1 MAAKYQLITE
11 LYRRTGIAVAK
22 NPQAWQGFLSSAC
35 RNYKCRFDEQ
45 LLIYAQRPDA
55 VAVAKLE
62 TWNRQFKRWVN
73 KDSKGIAVFDP
84 KGRRNTLKY
93 YFDVSDTHEGYYGS
107 RPVPIWQMDERYEQ
121 AVMER
126 LSDRFGDVESTD
138 LASDLME
145 TAKNAVEDNLQ
156 DYFSQ
161 LKDCTKDSFLEE
173 LDDFNIEVIYR
184 RLATNSVAFMLISRC
199 GLDTNEFF
207 DREDFADI
215 VNFNTPATINA
226 IGIATSDI
234 AEMALREISQSIRNV
249 QIAEKDQNRTFAQK
263 TQAQYDKGRQQPERS
278 EYNERNHLQQTGGL
292 SYSRPNITD
301 RARASAWQVRF
312 DAQGL
317 SGEAQ
322 ASDLS
327 QSADIGQAER
337 ASARGRA
344 DSTPEV
350 GASDEA
356 ALSRAGRDRGTE
368 RESSD
373 AVGRTD
379 EQHPQ
384 PSGGSDTDRTDLQVS
399 VAKEDEVRVNLPTVD
414 EQIEMIAKAENEKAS
429 AFAISKEDIDSVLQ
443 KGSGVAD
450 GKYRIYRQ
458 FQKGEDRQKNIEFLK
473 NEYGTG
479 GGTHIFPDGFSGHS
493 WHDSKGLAIDRNG
506 TYTNHDLVLKWSQVE
521 KRLREMIK
529 DNRYLNPK
537 EKEHYADYLGSV
549 SAPQYEIDTQ
559 RKIARQRFIDA
570 HRDLPPADKRD
581 TLALRLSDFI
591 RDLDRYEKDLLSV
604 VERSDLADVTAE
616 QMEQHLSDPSTV
628 QQLIDFL
635 AQVQWKTTSV
645 FSRSNGWKFTEEL
658 RELHPLRYLYNE
670 GDVVYI
676 GADKYEIA
684 TLTEEKVYLQNAE
697 FPILGQEYS
706 RADFEEKL
714 TENPAN
720 DHLKVVVTEK
730 QRTETPSEK
739 KQDGIQFSIGFSE
752 HPAFYD
758 RQLNDRYTDLS
769 FALGNKLLGILDEK
783 QHREREGDKNIGW
796 YHKTDFV
803 IKAVIGGEEFNYE
816 GRFDI
821 GDGEGDLIAHIKNFY
836 DYALSP
842 KGEQLYGDDRESLLR
857 GRDEF
862 IPFLEQH
869 TELTQE
875 EEKLLDEIMA
885 TESDWY
891 RTAEE
896 AEEKPQA
903 NADKVNGSE
912 APVIEMEQSTDDL
925 IGREIIID
933 NRKYLI
939 ESIGKISGDVSLRD
953 ITFQNN
959 VGFPINRVEK
969 IGYIQK
975 LLEQEKTELPPEEK
989 TETLATDRH
998 NFRITDD
1005 AIGIGGAKE
1014 KFRNNMA
1021 AINLL
1026 HELEIENRLAT
1037 PEEQE
1042 VLSRYVGWG
1051 GLSMAFDEHN
1061 AAWAE
1066 EFKELYASLSPE
1078 EYRAAMES
1086 TLTAFYTPPVVIKAM
1101 YDVLDRLGFS
1111 QGNILEPSCGTG
1123 NFFGL
1128 LPESMQNS
1136 KLHGV
1141 EIDSLTGRI
1150 AKQLY
1155 QKANIAIEGFEKTNL
1170 PDDHFDVVLG
1180 NVPFG
1185 EIRVNDSRYNAQKFL
1200 IHDYFFAK
1208 ALDKV
1213 RAGGVVMFITSKGTM
1228 DKASPEV
1235 RKYIAQR
1242 AELLGA
1248 IRLPDNTFK
1257 ANAGTEVTSDILI
1270 LQKRD
1275 RVMDIEPDWVHLDT
1289 DENGV
1294 TMNRYFVEHPEMVL
1308 GEIKMENTRFGTF
1321 EPVCKARKDIPLSEL
1336 LSNAV
1341 QRINGETPELDN
1353 RVDEISDEQE
1363 LSVPADPNVRNFS
1376 FTLVDG
1382 RVYFRENDRMQP
1394 ASVSMTA
1401 ENRIKGLIQIRD
1413 CVRKL
1418 IEYQTD
1424 DYPEEMIRTEQEN
1437 LNRLYDVYTAK
1448 YGLINSRGNYLAFAS
1463 DESYF
1468 LLCSLEVLDDE
1479 GNFKRKADMFTKRTI
1494 KPHREVTSVE
1504 TASEALALSI
1514 GEKARVDLPYMEQLT
1529 GKTQAELV
1537 QNLQGIIFKVP
1548 NCEPVS
1554 YVAADEY
1561 LSGNVRNK
1569 LTVAELAAKND
1580 PELAVNV
1587 EALEKVIPKDLSAAE
1602 ISVRLGATWIPQE
1615 DIQRFVM
1622 ELLTP
1627 SSYAAGRLKVRYT
1640 PINGDWFIENKSSD
1654 MGNVKADSTYGTKR
1668 ASAYRII
1675 EDTLNLRDTRI
1686 FDYVYDEHGN
1696 KKAVFNAKE
1705 TTAAQAKQ
1713 EVIKQAFQD
1722 WIWKDP
1728 ERRNRLVR
1736 YYNDTFNSVRPREYD
1751 GSHITFGGISPEI
1764 TLRAHQVNAIAHIL
1778 YGGNTL
1784 LAHKVGAGK
1793 TFEMVAAAQESKRLG
1808 LCQKSMFVVPNHLV
1822 GQWASE
1828 YLRLYPSANILVT
1841 TKQDFETGNRKKFC
1855 GRIATGDYDAVI
1867 IGHSQFE
1874 KIPMSI
1880 ERQREQL
1887 EKQLDDIERGI
1898 DDVQASKGEQFTVKQ
1913 LMKTRKAIK
1922 TKLEKLNDT
1931 KRKDTVIDFEQLGV
1945 DRLFIDESHF
1955 YKNLYLYTKMR
1966 NVGGIAQTEAQ
1977 KSSDLFM
1984 KCRYL
1989 DEITGNRGTV
1999 FATGTPVSNSMVEL
2013 YSVQRYLQ
2021 YDTLAQNGLQ
2031 HFDSW
2036 ASTFGETVTALELAP
2051 EGTNYRA
2058 KTRFAKFY
2066 NLPELM
2072 QMFRE
2077 VADIQ
2082 TADMLKLPVP
2092 KVNYHNI
2099 KTKPSEIQTEMVASL
2114 AKRAEKVRARLVEP
2128 NIDNMLKITND
2139 GRKLALDQRMI
2150 DPMLPDDPDSKVNAC
2165 VDNVYRI
2172 WEEHAD
2178 TKATQLVFCD
2188 LSTPKN
2194 DGTFNVYDDMR
2205 EKLIALGIPA
2215 EQIRF
2220 IHEATTDAQKKE
2232 LFGKVRSG
2240 EVRVLFGSTPKMGAG
2255 TNVQDRLIAIHNL
2268 DCPWRPSDL
2277 EQRQGRIERQGNM
2290 FPEVE
2295 VYRYVTEQTFDAYLY
2310 QLVERKQKFISQIM
2324 TSKSPIRS
2332 AEDVDEVALSFA
2344 EVKMLATGDARFKEK
2359 MDLDIQ
2365 VSKLR
2370 VLKQSYLS
2378 EHYDLED
2385 RVLKYYPQTIKE
2397 YEERIAGYENDVAL
2411 AEQHKPQGEDK
2422 FCPMTL
2428 KGVTY
2433 TEKADAGEMLL
2444 AICKDY
2450 PMSAPTEIG
2459 SYRGIRMEIYYDTV
2473 NAHYCMNLCGRAKHK
2488 VDLGSDALGNLTRI
2502 ENELSK
2508 LPARLEAA
2516 KTKKAETIVQLETAK
2531 EEIKKPFAFE
2541 DELKE
2546 KTERLNALNIEL
2558 NLNEKDTSVM
2568 DTEPEQTEE
2577 QPERKCASR
2586 ER

>member
-226 IGIATSDI
+226 IGVATSDI

-368 RESSD
+368 RESTD

-414 EQIEMIAKAENEKAS
+414 EQIEMIAKAEDEKAS

-458 FQKGEDRQKNIEFLK
+458 FQKGVDRQKNIEFLK

-493 WHDSKGLAIDRNG
+493 WYDSKGLAIDRNG

-521 KRLREMIK
+521 KRLRELIK

-537 EKEHYADYLGSV
+537 EKDHYADYLESV

-658 RELHPLRYLYNE
+658 RELHPLCYLYNE

-730 QRTETPSEK
+730 QRTEAPSEK

-869 TELTQE
+869 TELKPE
-875 EEKLLDEIMA
+875 DEKLLDEIMA

-1228 DKASPEV
+1228 DKASTEV

-1341 QRINGETPELDN
+1341 QRINGEIPELDN

-1537 QNLQGIIFKVP
+1537 QDLQGVIFKVP
-1548 NCEPVS
+1548 NCEHVS

-1569 LTVAELAAKND
+1569 LTVADLAAKND

-1764 TLRAHQVNAIAHIL
+1764 TLRPHQVNAIAHIL

-1793 TFEMVAAAQESKRLG
+1793 TFEMVAAAQENKRLG

-1841 TKQDFETGNRKKFC
+1841 TKRDFETGNRKKFC

-1880 ERQREQL
+1880 GRQREQL
-1887 EKQLDDIERGI
+1887 EKQLDDIEHGI

-2092 KVNYHNI
+2092 TVNYHNI

-2150 DPMLPDDPDSKVNAC
+2150 DPMLPDDPESKVNAC

-2205 EKLIALGIPA
+2205 EKLIARGIPA

-2310 QLVERKQKFISQIM
+2310 QLVESKQKFISQIM
-2324 TSKSPIRS
+2324 TSKSPVRS

-2397 YEERIAGYENDVAL
+2397 YEERIAGYENDAAL
-2411 AEQHKPQGEDK
+2411 VEQHKPQGEDK

-2428 KGVTY
+2428 KGMTY

-2450 PMSAPTEIG
+2450 PMSAATEIG
-2459 SYRGIRMEIYYDTV
+2459 SYRGFRIEIYYDTV
-2473 NAHYCMNLCGRAKHK
+2473 NAHYCMNLCGKAKHK
-2488 VDLGSDALGNLTRI
+2488 VDLGADALGNLTRI

-2516 KTKKAETIVQLETAK
+2516 KTKKAETIAQLETAK

-2568 DTEPEQTEE
+2568 DTEPEQAEE

>member
-1 MAAKYQLITE
+1 MAAKYQLIIE
-11 LYRRTGIAVAK
+11 LYRRTGVAVAK

-138 LASDLME
+138 LASALME

-226 IGIATSDI
+226 IGVATSDI

-344 DSTPEV
+344 DSAPEV

-356 ALSRAGRDRGTE
+356 DLSRAGRDRGTE
-368 RESSD
+368 RESTD

-414 EQIEMIAKAENEKAS
+414 EQIEMIAKAEDEKAS
-429 AFAISKEDIDSVLQ
+429 AFAISKKDIDSVLQ

-521 KRLREMIK
+521 KRLRELIK

-537 EKEHYADYLGSV
+537 EKDHYADYLESV
-549 SAPQYEIDTQ
+549 SAPQYEVDTQ

-591 RDLDRYEKDLLSV
+591 CDLDRYEKDLLSV
-604 VERSDLADVTAE
+604 VGRNDLADITAE
-616 QMEQHLSDPSTV
+616 QMEQQLSDPSTV

-739 KQDGIQFSIGFSE
+739 KQDGIQLSIGFSE

-769 FALGNKLLGILDEK
+769 FALGNKLLGILGEK
-783 QHREREGDKNIGW
+783 QYREREGDKNIGW

-875 EEKLLDEIMA
+875 DEKLLDEIMA

-903 NADKVNGSE
+903 YADIMNGSE
-912 APVIEMEQSTDDL
+912 APAIEMEQSADDL

-939 ESIGKISGDVSLRD
+939 ENIGKISGDVSLRN

-975 LLEQEKTELPPEEK
+975 LLEQEKTELPPKEK
-989 TETLATDRH
+989 TEAPAADRH
-998 NFRITDD
+998 NFRIIDD
-1005 AIGIGGAKE
+1005 AIGVGGAKE

-1042 VLSRYVGWG
+1042 VLSRYIGWG

-1086 TLTAFYTPPVVIKAM
+1086 TLTAFYTPPVVIRAM
-1101 YDVLDRLGFS
+1101 YDALDRLGFS

-1128 LPESMQNS
+1128 LPDSMQNS

-1294 TMNRYFVEHPEMVL
+1294 TMNRYFVEHPDMVL
-1308 GEIKMENTRFGTF
+1308 GEIKMESTRFGTF

-1341 QRINGETPELDN
+1341 QRINGEIPELDN
-1353 RVDEISDEQE
+1353 GVDEISDEQE

-1418 IEYQTD
+1418 IEYQTE

-1494 KPHREVTSVE
+1494 KPHCEITSVE

-1514 GEKARVDLPYMEQLT
+1514 GEKAHVDLPYMEQLT

-1537 QNLQGIIFKVP
+1537 QDLQGVIFKVP

-1587 EALEKVIPKDLSAAE
+1587 EALKKVIPKDLSAAE

-1654 MGNVKADSTYGTKR
+1654 MGNIKADSTYGTKR

-1713 EVIKQAFQD
+1713 EAIKQAFQD
-1722 WIWKDP
+1722 WLWKDP

-1736 YYNDTFNSVRPREYD
+1736 YYNDTFNSVRSREYD

-1764 TLRAHQVNAIAHIL
+1764 TLRPHQVNAIAHIL

-2099 KTKPSEIQTEMVASL
+2099 KTKPSEIQTEIVASL

-2150 DPMLPDDPDSKVNAC
+2150 DPMLPDDPESKVNTC

-2205 EKLIALGIPA
+2205 EKLIARGIPA
-2215 EQIRF
+2215 EQVRF

-2310 QLVERKQKFISQIM
+2310 QLVESKQKFISQIM

-2397 YEERIAGYENDVAL
+2397 YEERIAGYENDAIL

-2459 SYRGIRMEIYYDTV
+2459 SYRGFRMEIYYDIV
-2473 NAHYCMNLCGRAKHK
+2473 NAHYCMNLCGKAKHK
-2488 VDLGSDALGNLTRI
+2488 VDLGADALGNLTRI

-2516 KTKKAETIVQLETAK
+2516 KTKKVETIAQLETAK

-2546 KTERLNALNIEL
+2546 KAERLNALNIEL

-2586 ER
+2586 GR

>member
-226 IGIATSDI
+226 IGVATSDI

-249 QIAEKDQNRTFAQK
+249 QIAEKDQNRTFAQR

-368 RESSD
+368 RESTD

-414 EQIEMIAKAENEKAS
+414 EQIEMIAKAEDEKAS

-458 FQKGEDRQKNIEFLK
+458 FQKGVDRQKNIEFLK

-493 WHDSKGLAIDRNG
+493 WYDSKGLAIDRNG

-521 KRLREMIK
+521 KRLRELIK

-537 EKEHYADYLGSV
+537 EKDHYADYLESV

-730 QRTETPSEK
+730 QRTEAPSEK

-869 TELTQE
+869 TELKPE
-875 EEKLLDEIMA
+875 DEKLLDEIMA

-1341 QRINGETPELDN
+1341 QRINGEIPELDN

-1437 LNRLYDVYTAK
+1437 LNRLYDAYTAK

-1494 KPHREVTSVE
+1494 KPHREITSVE

-1529 GKTQAELV
+1529 GKTQVELV
-1537 QNLQGIIFKVP
+1537 QDLQGVIFKVP
-1548 NCEPVS
+1548 NSEPVS

-1587 EALEKVIPKDLSAAE
+1587 EALKKVIPKDLSAAE

-1764 TLRAHQVNAIAHIL
+1764 TLRPHQVNAIAHIL

-1793 TFEMVAAAQESKRLG
+1793 TFEMVAAAQENKRLG

-1841 TKQDFETGNRKKFC
+1841 TKRDFETGNRKKFC

-1880 ERQREQL
+1880 GRQREQL
-1887 EKQLDDIERGI
+1887 EKQLDDIEHGI

-2092 KVNYHNI
+2092 TVNYHNI

-2205 EKLIALGIPA
+2205 EKLIARGIPA

-2310 QLVERKQKFISQIM
+2310 QLVESKQKFISQIM
-2324 TSKSPIRS
+2324 TSKSPVRS

-2397 YEERIAGYENDVAL
+2397 YEERIAGYENDAAL
-2411 AEQHKPQGEDK
+2411 VEQHKPQGEDK

-2428 KGVTY
+2428 KGMTY

-2450 PMSAPTEIG
+2450 PMSAATEIG
-2459 SYRGIRMEIYYDTV
+2459 SYRGFRIEIYYDTV
-2473 NAHYCMNLCGRAKHK
+2473 NAHYCMNLCGKAKHK
-2488 VDLGSDALGNLTRI
+2488 VDLGADALGNLTRI

-2516 KTKKAETIVQLETAK
+2516 KTKKAETIAQLETAK

-2568 DTEPEQTEE
+2568 DTEPEQAEE

>member
-11 LYRRTGIAVAK
+11 LYRRTGVAVAK

-35 RNYKCRFDEQ
+35 RNYKCRYDEQ

-138 LASDLME
+138 LASALME

-184 RLATNSVAFMLISRC
+184 RLAANSVAFMLISRC

-215 VNFNTPATINA
+215 VNFNTPAMINA
-226 IGIATSDI
+226 IGVATSDI

-249 QIAEKDQNRTFAQK
+249 QMAEKDQNRTFAQR

-521 KRLREMIK
+521 KRLRELIK

-537 EKEHYADYLGSV
+537 EKEHYADYLESV

-1341 QRINGETPELDN
+1341 QRINGEIPELDN

-2150 DPMLPDDPDSKVNAC
+2150 DPMLPDDPESKVNAC

-2310 QLVERKQKFISQIM
+2310 QLVESKQKFISQIM

>member
-11 LYRRTGIAVAK
+11 LYRRTGVAVAK

-138 LASDLME
+138 LASALME

-173 LDDFNIEVIYR
+173 LDDFNIEVIYK

-226 IGIATSDI
+226 IGVATSDI

-249 QIAEKDQNRTFAQK
+249 QIAEKDQNRTFAQR

-368 RESSD
+368 RESTD

-414 EQIEMIAKAENEKAS
+414 EQIEMIAKAEDEKAS
-429 AFAISKEDIDSVLQ
+429 AFAISKKDIDSVLQ

-450 GKYRIYRQ
+450 GKYRVYRQ

-521 KRLREMIK
+521 KRLRELIK

-537 EKEHYADYLGSV
+537 EKDHYADYLESV
-549 SAPQYEIDTQ
+549 SAPQYEVDTQ

-591 RDLDRYEKDLLSV
+591 CDLDRYEKGLLSV
-604 VERSDLADVTAE
+604 VGRNDLADITAE
-616 QMEQHLSDPSTV
+616 QMEQQLSDPSTV

-739 KQDGIQFSIGFSE
+739 KQDGIQLSIGFSE

-875 EEKLLDEIMA
+875 DEKLLDEIMA

-903 NADKVNGSE
+903 YADIMNGSE
-912 APVIEMEQSTDDL
+912 APAIEMEQSADDL

-939 ESIGKISGDVSLRD
+939 ENIGKISGDVSLRD

-975 LLEQEKTELPPEEK
+975 LLEQEKTELPPQEK
-989 TETLATDRH
+989 TEAPAADRH
-998 NFRITDD
+998 NFRIIDD
-1005 AIGIGGAKE
+1005 AIGVGGAKE

-1101 YDVLDRLGFS
+1101 YDALDRLGFS

-1128 LPESMQNS
+1128 LPDSMQNS

-1294 TMNRYFVEHPEMVL
+1294 TMNRYFVEHPDMVL
-1308 GEIKMENTRFGTF
+1308 GEIKMESTRFGTF

-1341 QRINGETPELDN
+1341 QRINGEIPELDN
-1353 RVDEISDEQE
+1353 GVDEISDEQE

-1418 IEYQTD
+1418 IEYQTE

-1494 KPHREVTSVE
+1494 KPHCEITSVE

-1537 QNLQGIIFKVP
+1537 QDLQGVIFKVP

-1587 EALEKVIPKDLSAAE
+1587 EALKKVIPKDLSAAE

-1713 EVIKQAFQD
+1713 EAIKQAFQD
-1722 WIWKDP
+1722 WLWKDP

-1764 TLRAHQVNAIAHIL
+1764 TLRPHQVNAIAHIL

-2150 DPMLPDDPDSKVNAC
+2150 DPMLPDDPESKVNTC

-2205 EKLIALGIPA
+2205 EKLIARGIPA

-2310 QLVERKQKFISQIM
+2310 QLVESKQKFISQIM
-2324 TSKSPIRS
+2324 TSKSPVRS

-2397 YEERIAGYENDVAL
+2397 YEERIAGYENDAIL

-2459 SYRGIRMEIYYDTV
+2459 SYRGFRMEIYYDIV
-2473 NAHYCMNLCGRAKHK
+2473 NAHYCMNLCGKAKHK
-2488 VDLGSDALGNLTRI
+2488 VDLGADALGNLTRI

-2516 KTKKAETIVQLETAK
+2516 KTKKAETIAQLETAK

>member
-11 LYRRTGIAVAK
+11 LYRRTGVAVAK

-138 LASDLME
+138 LASALME

-184 RLATNSVAFMLISRC
+184 RLAANSVAFMLISRC

-226 IGIATSDI
+226 IGVATSDI

-249 QIAEKDQNRTFAQK
+249 QMAEKDQNRTFAQR

-327 QSADIGQAER
+327 QPADIGQAER

-368 RESSD
+368 RESTD

-414 EQIEMIAKAENEKAS
+414 EQIEMIAKAEDEKAS

-521 KRLREMIK
+521 KRLRELIK

-537 EKEHYADYLGSV
+537 EKDHYADYLESV
-549 SAPQYEIDTQ
+549 SAPQYEVDTQ

-591 RDLDRYEKDLLSV
+591 CDLDRYEKDLLSV
-604 VERSDLADVTAE
+604 VGRSDLADITAE
-616 QMEQHLSDPSTV
+616 QMEQQLSDPSTV

-875 EEKLLDEIMA
+875 DEKLLDEIMA

-903 NADKVNGSE
+903 YADIMNGSE
-912 APVIEMEQSTDDL
+912 APAIEMEQSADDL

-939 ESIGKISGDVSLRD
+939 ENIGKISGDVSLRD

-975 LLEQEKTELPPEEK
+975 LLEQEKTELPPQEK
-989 TETLATDRH
+989 TEAPAADRH
-998 NFRITDD
+998 NFRINDD
-1005 AIGIGGAKE
+1005 AIGVGGAKE

-1101 YDVLDRLGFS
+1101 YDALDRLGFS

-1341 QRINGETPELDN
+1341 QRINGEIPELDN

-1418 IEYQTD
+1418 IEYQTE

-1494 KPHREVTSVE
+1494 KPHREITSVE

-1537 QNLQGIIFKVP
+1537 QDLQGVIFKVP

-1764 TLRAHQVNAIAHIL
+1764 TLRPHQVNAIAHIL

-2092 KVNYHNI
+2092 TVNYHNI

-2205 EKLIALGIPA
+2205 EKLIARGIPA

-2310 QLVERKQKFISQIM
+2310 QLVESKQKFISQIM
-2324 TSKSPIRS
+2324 TSKSPVRS

-2397 YEERIAGYENDVAL
+2397 YEERIAGYENDAAL
-2411 AEQHKPQGEDK
+2411 TEQHKPQGEDK

-2459 SYRGIRMEIYYDTV
+2459 SYRGFRMEIYYDTV
-2473 NAHYCMNLCGRAKHK
+2473 NAHYCMNLCGKAKHK
-2488 VDLGSDALGNLTRI
+2488 VDLGADALGNLTRI

-2516 KTKKAETIVQLETAK
+2516 KTKKAETIAQLETAK

-2568 DTEPEQTEE
+2568 DTEPEQAEE

>member
-11 LYRRTGIAVAK
+11 LYRRTGVAVAK

-138 LASDLME
+138 LASALME

-184 RLATNSVAFMLISRC
+184 RLAANSVAFMLISRC

-226 IGIATSDI
+226 IGVATSDI

-249 QIAEKDQNRTFAQK
+249 QMAEKDQNRTFAQR
-263 TQAQYDKGRQQPERS
+263 TQAQYDKDRQQPERS

-301 RARASAWQVRF
+301 RARVSAWQVRF

-350 GASDEA
+350 GASDKA

-368 RESSD
+368 RESTD

-414 EQIEMIAKAENEKAS
+414 EQIEMIAKAEDEKAS

-458 FQKGEDRQKNIEFLK
+458 FQKGVDRQKNIEFLK

-521 KRLREMIK
+521 KRLRELIK

-537 EKEHYADYLGSV
+537 EKDHYADYLESM

-591 RDLDRYEKDLLSV
+591 RDLDRYEKDLISV

-842 KGEQLYGDDRESLLR
+842 KGERLYGDDRESLLR

-875 EEKLLDEIMA
+875 DEKLLDEIMA

-912 APVIEMEQSTDDL
+912 APVIEMEQSADDL

-969 IGYIQK
+969 IGYIHK
-975 LLEQEKTELPPEEK
+975 LLEQEKNELPPEEK

-1101 YDVLDRLGFS
+1101 YDALDRLGFS

-1289 DENGV
+1289 DDNGV
-1294 TMNRYFVEHPEMVL
+1294 TMNRYFIEHPEMVL
-1308 GEIKMENTRFGTF
+1308 GEIKMESTRFGTF

-1341 QRINGETPELDN
+1341 QRINGEIPELDN
-1353 RVDEISDEQE
+1353 GVDEISDEQE

-1382 RVYFRENDRMQP
+1382 SVYFRENDRMQL

-1418 IEYQTD
+1418 IEYQTE

-1537 QNLQGIIFKVP
+1537 QDLQGVIFKVP

-1587 EALEKVIPKDLSAAE
+1587 DALKKVIPKDLSAAE

-1640 PINGDWFIENKSSD
+1640 PINGDWLIENKSSD

-1686 FDYVYDEHGN
+1686 FDYVYDEHSN

-1764 TLRAHQVNAIAHIL
+1764 TLRPHQVNAIAHIL

-2092 KVNYHNI
+2092 TVNYHNI

-2150 DPMLPDDPDSKVNAC
+2150 DPMLPDDPESKVNAC

-2290 FPEVE
+2290 FSEVE

-2310 QLVERKQKFISQIM
+2310 QLVESKQKFISQIM

-2385 RVLKYYPQTIKE
+2385 RVLKYYPKTIKE
-2397 YEERIAGYENDVAL
+2397 YEERIAGYEYDAVL

-2459 SYRGIRMEIYYDTV
+2459 SYRGFRMEIYYDTV
-2473 NAHYCMNLCGRAKHK
+2473 NAHYCMNLCGKAKHK
-2488 VDLGSDALGNLTRI
+2488 VDLGADAIGNLTRI

-2508 LPARLEAA
+2508 LPARLEAT
-2516 KTKKAETIVQLETAK
+2516 KTKKAETIAQLETAK